1 MKLTNRLA
9 PAPFSTLEAS
19 RICIIKPSSLGDV
32 VQALPI
38 LFALRARFPYAHLA
52 WLVNR
57 SYASLLRPIR
67 ILNEVIEFDRERF
80 RPGGLAALKGYFD
93 FLGELADRRF
103 ELTIDLQGLLRS
115 GSMSWATRAPKR
127 FGLASAREGASFFY
141 TYVIDDLPVEQGAV
155 QRYWKVASAFGV
167 GNIPKEF
174 PLDLSPI
181 ERSWAAD
188 QLKKLRRPVIAIN
201 AGARWETKRWPAES
215 FAATARRAA
224 SVSGA
229 SYVLVGGPGEES
241 IADEV
246 QKGLSSEVVNL
257 CGKTS
262 LRQLAAILEQSD
274 LVLTNDSG
282 PMHLAAAVGTRTV
295 SIFTCTS
302 PDRAGPFG
310 WGHRIVQ
317 TSVPCKAS
325 YIKQCDRMDCMK
337 DVTTDSVLPILTD
350 AIHSLPSR
358 DAAACSSLGHRRV
371 A

>member
-1 MKLTNRLA
+1 MNRLA
-9 PAPFSTLEAS
+9 PAPFSTLDAN

-38 LFALRARFPYAHLA
+38 LSALRTRFPHAHIA

-67 ILNEVIEFDRERF
+67 MLDEVIEFDRERF
-80 RPGGLAALKGYFD
+80 REGGLVALKGYFD
-93 FLGELADRRF
+93 FLADLADRKF

-141 TYVIDDLPVEQGAV
+141 TYVVDDLPVEQGAV
-155 QRYWKVASAFGV
+155 QRYWKLASAFGV
-167 GNIPKEF
+167 GHLPKEF
-174 PLDLSPI
+174 PLDLTAV
-181 ERSWAAD
+181 ERSWASE
-188 QLKKLRRPVIAIN
+188 QLKRLRRPIVAIN
-201 AGARWETKRWPAES
+201 AGARWETKRWPAER
-215 FAATARRAA
+215 FAEVARRAGSA
-224 SVSGA
+224 TVA
-229 SYVLVGGPGEES
+229 SYVLVGGPGEEP
-241 IADEV
+241 IAEEV
-246 QKGLSSEVVNL
+246 RQGLPADAVNL

-262 LRQLAAILEQSD
+262 LRHLAAILEQCD

-302 PDRAGPFG
+302 PERAGPFG

-317 TSVPCKAS
+317 TNVPCKAS

-337 DVTTDSVLPILTD
+337 DVTVDSVLPVLTD
-350 AIHSLPSR
+350 AIHCLPSR
-358 DAAACSSLGHRRV
+358 DAACSAVGQRRV